1 MKKKI
6 MVVVLGIII
15 IFAGVSVVGI
25 TLFNKLNNATT
36 IELDATEEE
45 LNVSQ
50 ETVQQSKEQKIKNIL
65 LLGVDK
71 DENASDAIMILSI
84 DENNK
89 SAKLTSIM
97 RDTYAYFGEGKLPKI
112 NYAYHYGGVK
122 LSISTINQLFNLD
135 IQKYAKVDFEG
146 FINIVDR
153 LGGYSANITEAERKE
168 INYKLG
174 YQGLKKSGNVTLNGA
189 QTAAY
194 ARIRRIDNDF
204 KRTERQRNIM
214 FDILNKL
221 KAQPISDYLS
231 LVSELSSNVETNLSN
246 LECVDLAKYLI
257 HAGNGDL
264 KEFRIPMDGTWAD
277 SMKGGYH
284 LDWNKETNVNGL
296 HNFIYGD

>member
-6 MVVVLGIII
+6 MGVIVGILIVVTVI
-15 IFAGVSVVGI
+15 SVAGI
-25 TLFNKLNNATT
+25 TLYSKINNVTT
-36 IELDATEEE
+36 VDLDATEEE
-45 LNVSQ
+45 LNVSP
-50 ETVQQSKEQKIKNIL
+50 EAVQQSKEKKIKNIL

-97 RDTYAYFGEGKLPKI
+97 RDTYADLGEGKLPKI

-122 LSISTINQLFNLD
+122 LSVATINKMFNLD

-146 FINIVDR
+146 FTKIVDR

-174 YQGLKKSGNVTLNGA
+174 YESLSKSGNVTLDGA

-204 KRTERQRNIM
+204 KRTERQRVIM
-214 FDILNKL
+214 FDILKKL
-221 KAQPISDYLS
+221 KSQPISDYPS
-231 LVSELSSNVETNLSN
+231 LVSELSSNVETNLSK
-246 LECVDLAKYLI
+246 LECLDLAKYLMQ
-257 HAGNGDL
+257 AGNGNL

-284 LDWNKETNVNGL
+284 LDWNKEANLNGL

>member
-6 MVVVLGIII
+6 MGVLLGIII
-15 IFAGVSVVGI
+15 VIAIMSGAAI
-25 TLFNKLNNATT
+25 TLCSKLNNSTT
-36 IELDATEEE
+36 VELDATEEE
-45 LNVSQ
+45 LNISP
-50 ETVQQSKEQKIKNIL
+50 ETVKVSKEKKIKNIL
-65 LLGVDK
+65 LLGIDK

-122 LSISTINQLFNLD
+122 LSISKINELFNLD

-146 FINIVDR
+146 FIKIVDR

-174 YQGLKKSGNVTLNGA
+174 YEGLKKSGNVTLNGA

-204 KRTERQRNIM
+204 KRTERQRVIM
-214 FDILNKL
+214 FDILKKL
-221 KAQPISDYLS
+221 KSQPISEYPS
-231 LVSELSSNVETNLSN
+231 LISELSSNVETNLST
-246 LECVDLAKYLI
+246 LECLDLAKYLI
-257 HAGNGDL
+257 QAGNGDL

-277 SMKGGYH
+277 SMEGGYH
-284 LDWNKETNVNGL
+284 LDWDKETNLNGV

>member
-6 MVVVLGIII
+6 MGVIVGILIVVTVI
-15 IFAGVSVVGI
+15 SVAGI
-25 TLFNKLNNATT
+25 TLYSKINNAITVD
-36 IELDATEEE
+36 LDATEEE
-45 LNVSQ
+45 LNVSP
-50 ETVQQSKEQKIKNIL
+50 EAVQQSKEKKIKNIL

-97 RDTYAYFGEGKLPKI
+97 RDTYADLGEGKLPKI

-122 LSISTINQLFNLD
+122 LSVATINKMFNLD

-146 FINIVDR
+146 FTKIVDR

-174 YQGLKKSGNVTLNGA
+174 YESLSKSGNVTLDGA

-204 KRTERQRNIM
+204 KRTERQRVIM
-214 FDILNKL
+214 FDILKKL
-221 KAQPISDYLS
+221 KSQPISDYPS
-231 LVSELSSNVETNLSN
+231 LVSELSSNVETNLSK
-246 LECVDLAKYLI
+246 LECLDLAKYLMQ
-257 HAGNGDL
+257 AGNGSL

-284 LDWNKETNVNGL
+284 LDWNKEANLNGL

>member
-6 MVVVLGIII
+6 MGVIVGILIVVTVI
-15 IFAGVSVVGI
+15 SVAGI
-25 TLFNKLNNATT
+25 TLYSKINNATT
-36 IELDATEEE
+36 VDLDATEEE
-45 LNVSQ
+45 LNVSP
-50 ETVQQSKEQKIKNIL
+50 EAVQQSKEKKIKNIL

-97 RDTYAYFGEGKLPKI
+97 RDTYADLGEGKLPKI

-122 LSISTINQLFNLD
+122 LSVATINKMFNLD

-146 FINIVDR
+146 FTKIVDR

-174 YQGLKKSGNVTLNGA
+174 YESLSKSGNVTLDGA

-204 KRTERQRNIM
+204 KRTERQRVIM
-214 FDILNKL
+214 FDILKKL
-221 KAQPISDYLS
+221 KSQPISDYPS
-231 LVSELSSNVETNLSN
+231 LVSELSSNVETNLSK
-246 LECVDLAKYLI
+246 LECLDLAKYLMQ
-257 HAGNGDL
+257 AGNGSL

-284 LDWNKETNVNGL
+284 LDWNKEANLNGL

>member
-6 MVVVLGIII
+6 MGVLLGIII
-15 IFAGVSVVGI
+15 VIAIMSGAAI
-25 TLFNKLNNATT
+25 TLCNKLNNSTT
-36 IELDATEEE
+36 VELDATEEE
-45 LNVSQ
+45 LNISP
-50 ETVQQSKEQKIKNIL
+50 ETVKVSKEKKIKNIL
-65 LLGVDK
+65 LLGIDK

-122 LSISTINQLFNLD
+122 LSISKINELFNLD

-146 FINIVDR
+146 FIKIVDR

-174 YQGLKKSGNVTLNGA
+174 YESLSKSGNVTLNGA

-204 KRTERQRNIM
+204 KRTERQRVIM
-214 FDILNKL
+214 FDILKKL
-221 KAQPISDYLS
+221 KSQPISEYPS
-231 LVSELSSNVETNLSN
+231 LISELSSNVETNLST
-246 LECVDLAKYLI
+246 LECLDLAKYLI
-257 HAGNGDL
+257 QAGNGDL

-277 SMKGGYH
+277 SMEGGYH
-284 LDWNKETNVNGL
+284 LDWDKETNLNGV

>member
-6 MVVVLGIII
+6 MGVIVGILIVVTVI
-15 IFAGVSVVGI
+15 SVAGI
-25 TLFNKLNNATT
+25 TLYSKINNATT
-36 IELDATEEE
+36 VDLDATEEE
-45 LNVSQ
+45 LNVSP
-50 ETVQQSKEQKIKNIL
+50 EAVQQSKEKKIKNIL

-97 RDTYAYFGEGKLPKI
+97 RDTYADLGEGKLPKI

-122 LSISTINQLFNLD
+122 LSVATINKMFNLD

-146 FINIVDR
+146 FTKIVDR

-174 YQGLKKSGNVTLNGA
+174 YESLSKSGNVTLDGA

-204 KRTERQRNIM
+204 KRTERQRVIM
-214 FDILNKL
+214 FDILKKL
-221 KAQPISDYLS
+221 KSQPISDYPS
-231 LVSELSSNVETNLSN
+231 LVSELSSNVETNLST
-246 LECVDLAKYLI
+246 LEYLDLAKYLMQ
-257 HAGNGDL
+257 AGNGSL

-284 LDWNKETNVNGL
+284 LDWNKEANLNGL

>member
-6 MVVVLGIII
+6 M
-15 IFAGVSVVGI
+15 GVIVGI
-25 TLFNKLNNATT
+25 LIVVTVISVAGIALYSKINNATT
-36 IELDATEEE
+36 VDLDATEEE
-45 LNVSQ
+45 LNVSP
-50 ETVQQSKEQKIKNIL
+50 EAVQQSKEKKIKNIL

-97 RDTYAYFGEGKLPKI
+97 RDTYADLGEGKLPKI

-122 LSISTINQLFNLD
+122 LSVATINKMFNLD

-146 FINIVDR
+146 FTKIVDR

-174 YQGLKKSGNVTLNGA
+174 YESLSKSGNVNLDGA

-204 KRTERQRNIM
+204 KRTERQRVIM
-214 FDILNKL
+214 FDILKKL
-221 KAQPISDYLS
+221 KSQPISDYPS
-231 LVSELSSNVETNLSN
+231 LVSELSSNVETNLSK
-246 LECVDLAKYLI
+246 LECLDLAKYLMQ
-257 HAGNGDL
+257 AGNGSL

-284 LDWNKETNVNGL
+284 LDWNKEANLNGL

>member
-1 MKKKI
+1 MKRKI
-6 MVVVLGIII
+6 VGVVLGIII
-15 IFAGVSVVGI
+15 VFAGISVAGI
-25 TLFNKLNNATT
+25 TLCNKINNATT
-36 IELDATEEE
+36 VELDATEEE
-45 LNVSQ
+45 LNVSP
-50 ETVQQSKEQKIKNIL
+50 ETVQQSKEKKIKNIL

-97 RDTYAYFGEGKLPKI
+97 RDTYTYFGEGKAPKI
-112 NYAYHYGGVK
+112 NYAYHYGGTK
-122 LSISTINQLFNLD
+122 LSVSTINKEFNLD

-146 FINIVDR
+146 FIKIVDR

-168 INYKLG
+168 INSKLG
-174 YQGLKKSGNVTLNGA
+174 YQSLSNSGNVTLNGE

-204 KRTERQRNIM
+204 KRTERQRIIM
-214 FDILNKL
+214 FDILK
-221 KAQPISDYLS
+221 KIKSQPISEYPS
-231 LVSELSSNVETNLSN
+231 LVSELSSNVETNLST
-246 LECVDLAKYLI
+246 LECLDLAKYLI
-257 HAGNGDL
+257 QAGNGSL
-264 KEFRIPMDGTWAD
+264 KEFRVPMDGTWVD

-284 LDWNKETNVNGL
+284 LEWNKETNINGL